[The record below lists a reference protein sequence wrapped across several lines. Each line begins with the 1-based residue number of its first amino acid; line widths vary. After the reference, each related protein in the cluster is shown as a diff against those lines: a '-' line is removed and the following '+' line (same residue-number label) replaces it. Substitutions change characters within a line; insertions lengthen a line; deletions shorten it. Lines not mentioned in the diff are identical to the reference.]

1 MGLLQEHNWAAT
13 RCPKLSSAPL
23 QKGHSSPCSKT
34 KPLVQPGARKVPYL
48 VLMARKTDNYMDTTA
63 SPSEDVHV
71 KSYQGL
77 YLLV

>member
-1 MGLLQEHNWAAT
+1 MGLLQEHIWAAT
-13 RCPKLSSAPL
+13 RCPKLSPAPL

-34 KPLVQPGARKVPYL
+34 KPLVQPCAHKVPYL
-48 VLMARKTDNYMDTTA
+48 VLMARKTDNHKDMMS
-63 SPSEDVHV
+63 SPQKDVHV